1 MKSLR
6 YRQVHLDFHTSEC
19 VPTLGDKF
27 DKAQFQTA
35 LKLGHVNSITLFS
48 KCHHGWAYHPSEA
61 NETHPKLKFD
71 LLGAQLEAC
80 KEIDVNAPVYI
91 SAGYDEKY
99 ARVHTDHL
107 RKHAPDAGIDFLNKA
122 YYKLLC
128 YNTPYLDVLCAQIE
142 EVMQKYNPCGIF
154 LDISAPRVCYCQYCI
169 NSMREK
175 GLDPH
180 KPEDA
185 HKFADEVYIEY
196 CRRTE
201 EAVRKYNSE
210 TTIFHNAGNITRG
223 RRDHAYFNTHL
234 ELESLPT
241 GGWGYDHF
249 PLSAA
254 YARTLDRDF
263 LGMTGKFHNTWGEF
277 GGYKHPNALRYETA
291 LSLAMGAKCSIG
303 DQLHP
308 TAEMNESTYRL
319 IGSAY
324 KEIEAK
330 EKYAVDAVNVSDIAI
345 LSAEAFSGIPNRDC
359 LDDIGASRMLL
370 EGKYL
375 YDIIDKETDFDSY
388 KLLILPD
395 SIRLD
400 AETKSRIDNYISKG
414 GKLLLSG
421 KSGLWTNKD
430 EFAVNVGAT
439 YEGESEFKPSYMVP
453 EYEAVNGKTSYVMY
467 SARQNIIAKENILAF
482 AEDSYFNRA
491 PEHFSSHQHTPN
503 NTESKKPAVVVTE
516 SIAYIAWNI
525 FSEYAEKGSYHL
537 KELVLECVRR
547 LLPKPSVKVNLP
559 DRGVVS
565 LAKQDDKLITHLL
578 FAHTTVR
585 GRGIEVIED
594 IVPLYNTKISVKS
607 DKIPIR
613 VYKAEYIDDG
623 LKLEDLNFEYEDGYV
638 NTVIDKF
645 ALHAMIIMEL

>member
-1 MKSLR
+1 
-6 YRQVHLDFHTSEC
+6 V
-19 VPTLGDKF
+19 
-27 DKAQFQTA
+27 
-35 LKLGHVNSITLFS
+35 
-48 KCHHGWAYHPSEA
+48 
-61 NETHPKLKFD
+61 
-71 LLGAQLEAC
+71 
-80 KEIDVNAPVYI
+80 
-91 SAGYDEKY
+91 
-99 ARVHTDHL
+99 
-107 RKHAPDAGIDFLNKA
+107 
-122 YYKLLC
+122 
-128 YNTPYLDVLCAQIE
+128 
-142 EVMQKYNPCGIF
+142 
-154 LDISAPRVCYCQYCI
+154 
-169 NSMREK
+169 RE
-175 GLDPH
+175 L
-180 KPEDA
+180 
-185 HKFADEVYIEY
+185 
-196 CRRTE
+196 
-201 EAVRKYNSE
+201 
-210 TTIFHNAGNITRG
+210 
-223 RRDHAYFNTHL
+223 
-234 ELESLPT
+234 
-241 GGWGYDHF
+241 
-249 PLSAA
+249 
-254 YARTLDRDF
+254 
-263 LGMTGKFHNTWGEF
+263 
-277 GGYKHPNALRYETA
+277 
-291 LSLAMGAKCSIG
+291 
-303 DQLHP
+303 
-308 TAEMNESTYRL
+308 
-319 IGSAY
+319 Y

-330 EKYAVDAVNVSDIAI
+330 EKYAVNAVNVSDIAI

-453 EYEAVNGKTSYVMY
+453 EYEAANGKTSYVMY
-467 SARQNIIAKENILAF
+467 SARQNITANDNILAL

-503 NTESKKPAVVVTE
+503 NTESKKPAVVVTA

-565 LAKQDDKLITHLL
+565 LGKQDDKLITHLL

-607 DKIPIR
+607 DKIPTR

-638 NTVIDKF
+638 NTVVDKF